1 VKWYSVN
8 HEQLTQQTGKEKKV
22 RDKSPIL
29 NVQGL
34 KTQFHT
40 LEGIAKAV
48 DDVSFHADRGETI
61 GLVGESGSGKSV
73 TVLSIMRLIQ
83 SPPGRIVAGQVNF
96 KGVNLMDL
104 PENRMRSIRG
114 NQISM
119 IFQEPMTS
127 LNPVY
132 TVGNQIAEMFTIHE
146 GVTRKKGM
154 ERAVEM
160 LERVKIPS
168 PGKRVK
174 EYPYQMSGGMRQ
186 RAMIAM
192 ALACNP
198 AILIA
203 DEPTTALDVTIQAQ
217 ILELILE
224 LKAQYNTAVLMITHD
239 LGVISQ
245 VAQRVVVMYA
255 GKVVEEGPTHE
266 LFSNPLHPYTLGLMA
281 SVPILGQRAGK
292 GRDRLREIPGV
303 VPSLYDLPEGCTFQP
318 RCSQAL
324 PECATEGMPELVL
337 RGERHR
343 VRCRLYE

>member
-1 VKWYSVN
+1 
-8 HEQLTQQTGKEKKV
+8 
-22 RDKSPIL
+22 
-29 NVQGL
+29 
-34 KTQFHT
+34 
-40 LEGIAKAV
+40 
-48 DDVSFHADRGETI
+48 
-61 GLVGESGSGKSV
+61 V
-73 TVLSIMRLIQ
+73 TVLSIMRLIK
-83 SPPGRIVAGQVNF
+83 SPPGRIVGGRVDF
-96 KGVNLMDL
+96 EGMDLMTL

-114 NQISM
+114 NKISM

-132 TVGNQIAEMFTIHE
+132 TVGNQIAEMFTTHK
-146 GVTRKKGM
+146 GLNRKQSM

-160 LERVKIPS
+160 LKRVKIPS
-168 PGKRVK
+168 PAKRAR
-174 EYPYQMSGGMRQ
+174 EYPYQLSGGMRQ

-224 LKAQYNTAVLMITHD
+224 LKAQYNAAVLMITHD

-255 GKVVEEGPTHE
+255 GKVVEQGPTKE
-266 LFSNPLHPYTLGLMA
+266 LFNTPLHPYTRGLMT
-281 SVPILGQRAGK
+281 SVPILGQRAAQ

-303 VPSLYDLPEGCTFQP
+303 VPSLYELPKGCTFQP
-318 RCSQAL
+318 RCTEAL
-324 PECATEGMPELVL
+324 PECASAGMPELIR
-337 RGERHR
+337 RGEQHR

>member
-1 VKWYSVN
+1 MSS
-8 HEQLTQQTGKEKKV
+8 
-22 RDKSPIL
+22 KSPIL

-40 LEGIAKAV
+40 LNGIAKAV
-48 DDVSFHADRGETI
+48 DDVSLQADLGETV

-73 TVLSIMRLIQ
+73 TALSIMRLIK
-83 SPPGRIVAGQVNF
+83 SPPGRIAAGQVDF
-96 KGVNLMDL
+96 KGMNLMDL
-104 PENRMRSIRG
+104 SENRMRSIRG

-132 TVGNQIAEMFTIHE
+132 TVGNQIAEMFTTHK
-146 GVTRKKGM
+146 GLSRKESM

-160 LERVKIPS
+160 LARVKIPS
-168 PGKRVK
+168 PKKRAR
-174 EYPYQMSGGMRQ
+174 EYPFQLSGGMRQ

-239 LGVISQ
+239 LGVIYQ

-255 GKVVEEGPTHE
+255 GKMVEQGPTND
-266 LFSNPLHPYTLGLMA
+266 LFSNPLHPYTQGLIA
-281 SVPILGQRAGK
+281 SVPILNQRAAM
-292 GRDRLREIPGV
+292 GRNRLQEIPGV
-303 VPSLYDLPEGCTFQP
+303 VPSLYELPPGCTFQP
-318 RCSQAL
+318 RCTQAL
-324 PECATEGMPELVL
+324 AECASGGMPKLVL